1 MVRLEIDNP
10 DSLIEQMAD
19 AVVKRIDE
27 REKINIIA
35 EAVMERLREM
45 ESKEEKS

>member
-1 MVRLEIDNP
+1 MEINDA
-10 DSLIEQMAD
+10 DCFIEQIAD

-27 REKINIIA
+27 REKINLIA
-35 EAVMERLREM
+35 EAVMARIREM

>member
-1 MVRLEIDNP
+1 MEINDA
-10 DSLIEQMAD
+10 DSFIEQIAD

-35 EAVMERLREM
+35 EAVMTRIREM